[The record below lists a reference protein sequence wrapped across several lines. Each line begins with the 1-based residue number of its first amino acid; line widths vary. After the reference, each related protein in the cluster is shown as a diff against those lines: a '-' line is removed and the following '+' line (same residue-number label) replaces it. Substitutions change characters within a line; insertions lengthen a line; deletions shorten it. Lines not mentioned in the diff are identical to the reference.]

1 MIYEYEKVDSPNL
14 DNMEAV
20 ILSSTFMDTY
30 IYLRWDEV
38 ESGKELEVHLSRELT
53 TNEKIELDNIVNN

>member
-14 DNMEAV
+14 DNIETD
-20 ILSSTFMDTY
+20 ILDSTFDDTY

-38 ESGKELEVHLSRELT
+38 ETGKELEVHLSRELT
-53 TNEKIELDNIVNN
+53 TGEKIELDNIVNN